1 MSRILG
7 VDLGTKRIG
16 LAIAEPDALRARPL
30 ATLSRGRSLAA
41 DADALGRVAGSN
53 GIGEL
58 VVGLP
63 LDMAGGEGPAALAAR
78 EWAGAIADATGLP
91 VTLRDERLSS
101 HVAEG
106 RVGPAKRGPSGGPPG
121 PVRRAAN
128 RARIDREAACVI
140 LEDELTARQLGS
152 SGERITRDRRVIPDR
167 VPEDAVPGAAE
178 GDAGGTSTE
187 SGTLDGPRRKS
198 GGHAHGAPP
207 RAGTGPGPH
216 EDSA

>member
-1 MSRILG
+1 VSRLLG

-16 LAIAEPDALRARPL
+16 LAIAETHALRARPL

-41 DADALGRVAGSN
+41 DAEALGRVAGAN

-78 EWAGAIADATGLP
+78 EWAISIADATGLP

-101 HVAEG
+101 YVAEG

-121 PVRRAAN
+121 PARRAAN
-128 RARIDREAACVI
+128 RARIDREAARVI
-140 LEDELTARQLGS
+140 LEDELAARQLGS
-152 SGERITRDRRVIPDR
+152 PGERISRDRL
-167 VPEDAVPGAAE
+167 PEDAAPGA
-178 GDAGGTSTE
+178 SIE
-187 SGTLDGPRRKS
+187 SGTLDMPPTQS

-207 RAGTGPGPH
+207 RAGTGPDPH
-216 EDSA
+216 EETE

>member
-1 MSRILG
+1 VSRLLG

-16 LAIAEPDALRARPL
+16 LAIAEPNALRARPL

-41 DADALGRVAGSN
+41 DVAALGRVAGAN

-78 EWAGAIADATGLP
+78 AWAIAIADATGLP

-121 PVRRAAN
+121 PARRAAN
-128 RARIDREAACVI
+128 RARIDREAARVI
-140 LEDELTARQLGS
+140 LEDELAARELGS
-152 SGERITRDRRVIPDR
+152 PGERITPDR
-167 VPEDAVPGAAE
+167 VPENPAPGA
-178 GDAGGTSTE
+178 SIV
-187 SGTLDGPRRKS
+187 SGTLERPPMRS

-207 RAGTGPGPH
+207 RAGTGPDPH
-216 EDSA
+216 EVTA

>member
-1 MSRILG
+1 MSRLLG

-16 LAIAEPDALRARPL
+16 LAIAEPGALRGRPH
-30 ATLSRGRSLAA
+30 ATLRRGRSLAA
-41 DADALGRVAGSN
+41 DAETLRRVAGAN

-78 EWAGAIADATGLP
+78 AWAIEIADATGLP

-106 RVGPAKRGPSGGPPG
+106 RLGPAKRSPSGGPPG
-121 PVRRAAN
+121 PARRAAN
-128 RARIDREAACVI
+128 RARIDREAARVI
-140 LEDELTARQLGS
+140 LEDELAARQLGS
-152 SGERITRDRRVIPDR
+152 PGERILPDR
-167 VPEDAVPGAAE
+167 ATEGRAPGM
-178 GDAGGTSTE
+178 SVE
-187 SGTLDGPRRKS
+187 SGTLGIPPGTPGRD
-198 GGHAHGAPP
+198 AHGAPP

-216 EDSA
+216 EDNA

>member
-41 DADALGRVAGSN
+41 DADALGRVAGAN

-63 LDMAGGEGPAALAAR
+63 LDMTGGEGPAALAAR
-78 EWAGAIADATGLP
+78 EWAIAIADATGLP

-121 PVRRAAN
+121 PARRAAN
-128 RARIDREAACVI
+128 RARIDREAARVI
-140 LEDELTARQLGS
+140 LEDELAARELGS
-152 SGERITRDRRVIPDR
+152 PGERITRDRV
-167 VPEDAVPGAAE
+167 A
-178 GDAGGTSTE
+178 GDAATGASEDVARGAPVE
-187 SGTLDGPRRKS
+187 SGTLVGPPRKS
-198 GGHAHGAPP
+198 GGHAHGVPP

-216 EDSA
+216 EDGA